1 MTYKYSVNL
10 FVLALSFVI
19 PGSFFVLSAREL
31 YFGKSN
37 PLWIWVFV
45 VVLAVAWIL
54 WLVYLFNLRVEL
66 TPEHIK
72 YRNLLGGS
80 HQMLRT
86 EISSVIMEKREGSET
101 TTYMLIVTP
110 RFGTGKLPLKIPL
123 SLLNLRAAVELPA
136 TLNAKERD
144 SRDLLTLT

>member
-10 FVLALSFVI
+10 FVLTLSLFI
-19 PGSFFVLSAREL
+19 PGGFFVLSAREM
-31 YFGKSN
+31 YFGK
-37 PLWIWVFV
+37 PMPFVVWVLV

-54 WLVYLFNLRVEL
+54 WLLYLFNLRVEL
-66 TPEHIK
+66 TPECIK
-72 YRNLLGGS
+72 YKNLLRGF

-101 TTYMLIVTP
+101 TTFMLIVTP
-110 RFGTGKLPLKIPL
+110 RFGTGKPPIKIPL
-123 SLLNLRAAVELPA
+123 FLLNLRAAVELPA

-144 SRDLLTLT
+144 SRDLLTLI